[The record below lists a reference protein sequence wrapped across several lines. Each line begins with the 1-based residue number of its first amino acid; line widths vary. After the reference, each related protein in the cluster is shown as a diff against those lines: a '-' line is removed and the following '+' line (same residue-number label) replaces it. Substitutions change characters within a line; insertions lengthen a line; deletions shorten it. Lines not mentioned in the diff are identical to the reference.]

1 MTEENKQQNQG
12 QGNDQQQN
20 QNQGNQQGQN
30 NQGQGDGQGQGQEAK
45 FTQDDLNNFAAKI
58 RAEEKAKY
66 DKLKAD
72 ADRKAELDK
81 MEENDRLKAEKEDV
95 EKQLQEMQAKIKY
108 NEERTSAATK
118 LSEAKSE
125 IKKIIDEVRKSKSEK
140 ITRRAYSRI
149 GEIET
154 ENRNT
159 LNAHEKEVSPETQY
173 QKIDWTKVKIGDKFL
188 VKDMNQIVEITE
200 LPDKKENLTVQMGIM
215 KMKLKIKYL

>member
-12 QGNDQQQN
+12 QGND

-30 NQGQGDGQGQGQEAK
+30 NQGQGDGQGKGEGQEAK
-45 FTQDDLNNFAAKI
+45 FTQDDLNSFAAKI

-108 NEERTSAATK
+108 NEERTAAATK
-118 LSEAKSE
+118 LSEAKLDSRLIDVLMSDKSNE
-125 IKKIIDEVRKSKSEK
+125 DKIKLMADIQ
-140 ITRRAYSRI
+140 
-149 GEIET
+149 
-154 ENRNT
+154 
-159 LNAHEKEVSPETQY
+159 KEVIDKAIKDAMPSHKPGVNAN
-173 QKIDWTKVKIGDKFL
+173 QKSGFDSEQKAKYGFEKF
-188 VKDMNQIVEITE
+188 K
-200 LPDKKENLTVQMGIM
+200 
-215 KMKLKIKYL
+215 

>member
-20 QNQGNQQGQN
+20 QNQGNQQGQGDR
-30 NQGQGDGQGQGQEAK
+30 QGKGEGQEAK
-45 FTQDDLNNFAAKI
+45 FTQEDLNSFAAKI

-108 NEERTSAATK
+108 NEERTTAATK
-118 LSEAKSE
+118 LSEAKLDSRLIDVLMSDKSNE
-125 IKKIIDEVRKSKSEK
+125 DKIKLMADIQ
-140 ITRRAYSRI
+140 
-149 GEIET
+149 
-154 ENRNT
+154 
-159 LNAHEKEVSPETQY
+159 KEVIDKAIKDAMPSHKPGANTTQKSGFDSE
-173 QKIDWTKVKIGDKFL
+173 QKAKYGFEKF
-188 VKDMNQIVEITE
+188 K
-200 LPDKKENLTVQMGIM
+200 
-215 KMKLKIKYL
+215 

>member
-20 QNQGNQQGQN
+20 QNQENQ
-30 NQGQGDGQGQGQEAK
+30 QGQGDGQGKGEGQEAK
-45 FTQDDLNNFAAKI
+45 FTQEDLNSFAAKI

-108 NEERTSAATK
+108 NEERTTAATK
-118 LSEAKSE
+118 LSELKLDSRLIDVLMSDKSNE
-125 IKKIIDEVRKSKSEK
+125 DKIKLMADIQ
-140 ITRRAYSRI
+140 
-149 GEIET
+149 
-154 ENRNT
+154 
-159 LNAHEKEVSPETQY
+159 KEVIDKAIKDAMPSHKPGANTTQKSGFDSD
-173 QKIDWTKVKIGDKFL
+173 QKAKYGFEKF
-188 VKDMNQIVEITE
+188 K
-200 LPDKKENLTVQMGIM
+200 
-215 KMKLKIKYL
+215 